1 MVYIVT
7 WQFVGDQ
14 TLVGNCRYF
23 SDKETALE
31 TYKQFRQ
38 NKRVFKNVIMLEY
51 NGINTSLDCM
61 IQG

>member
-23 SDKETALE
+23 NNKEDALD
-31 TYKQFRQ
+31 TYNQFKHNKQ
-38 NKRVFKNVIMLEY
+38 VFKNVIILQYIAHDKVSE
-51 NGINTSLDCM
+51 
-61 IQG
+61 